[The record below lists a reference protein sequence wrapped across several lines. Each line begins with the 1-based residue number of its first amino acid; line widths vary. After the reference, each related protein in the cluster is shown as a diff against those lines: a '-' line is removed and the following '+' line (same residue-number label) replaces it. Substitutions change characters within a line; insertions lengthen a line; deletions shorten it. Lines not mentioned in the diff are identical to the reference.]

1 MDKRIEQHY
10 FKHAKKGVVLSVKDL
25 KDYALKENIPVP
37 PETELKHLRYL
48 FKFLAIHSQWHKPSH
63 YMSPTVMRLG
73 NIYVDL
79 AEFHPELRVHNKNCR
94 YFLVAVDALSQ
105 KTMLLPFAN
114 KTQKTWE
121 EGVKIFIDF
130 FACVRNII
138 SDRDSSVSGLEFQKR
153 IYKVHSVRW
162 IHLRSRSKAYLA
174 ERMIYT
180 AKVRLQQCL
189 DGNYPDLNW
198 IQFLKPF
205 YDDYNRQFVK
215 HTRIRRMDVTK
226 DNEME
231 VVRQQFGIE
240 DVGHL
245 FNSSTLSNFSPYMLK
260 KLNLPFKHNDRVII
274 SKSANYTLRKSSF
287 SKVSQGTFSRKTYVI
302 DRPVLKA
309 NADHFFTVAWKIYGL
324 EGLFYTSEIR
334 KANWIEDDPDRNED
348 KEREKKRRDK
358 LKRKRDQ
365 Q

>member
-1 MDKRIEQHY
+1 
-10 FKHAKKGVVLSVKDL
+10 
-25 KDYALKENIPVP
+25 
-37 PETELKHLRYL
+37 
-48 FKFLAIHSQWHKPSH
+48 
-63 YMSPTVMRLG
+63 
-73 NIYVDL
+73 
-79 AEFHPELRVHNKNCR
+79 
-94 YFLVAVDALSQ
+94 
-105 KTMLLPFAN
+105 
-114 KTQKTWE
+114 
-121 EGVKIFIDF
+121 
-130 FACVRNII
+130 
-138 SDRDSSVSGLEFQKR
+138 
-153 IYKVHSVRW
+153 
-162 IHLRSRSKAYLA
+162 
-174 ERMIYT
+174 
-180 AKVRLQQCL
+180 
-189 DGNYPDLNW
+189 
-198 IQFLKPF
+198 
-205 YDDYNRQFVK
+205 
-215 HTRIRRMDVTK
+215 MDVTK

-358 LKRKRDQ
+358 LRRKRDQ
-365 Q
+365 NDKYDYSTSSAGYIVCDLPHLSPSRPWLFSCQQKNQGNSERNHLDRKCA